1 MAWIGDKR
9 AMCGAEIR
17 PGYLAEGP
25 GSATCSACIRT
36 NEQASSS
43 SLFRR
48 RLPVQAIERGLIGWR
63 PRLY

>member
-1 MAWIGDKR
+1 MAWVGDKR

-17 PGYLAEGP
+17 PGHLAEGT

-36 NEQASSS
+36 SERASSF

-48 RLPVQAIERGLIGWR
+48 RLKSKAIEHGLIGWR